1 MASLKQENKNQTIKV
16 NNEVENYLLRIIQRY
31 FDTEFVYTQE
41 SIESMIVESLTRF
54 KHLIIHEKGFIF
66 SLNQMT
72 GHLNLSIRDFGGEPA
87 FEKKSAFNKDFGTEA
102 DTICEGNDER
112 LFDERESL
120 EHNHDI
126 GSVNGLKERL
136 EEFGIKAD
144 GHIHKNKNILDLLKY
159 TGSKTQI
166 DLIVL
171 EELKFAVDEY
181 YKNLEAYQDELKTLH
196 EADMEQL
203 SGYIELL
210 IRLLNE
216 LLESVNNTI
225 NWLQDAYDYTTESVL
240 AYQQEMM
247 KLLSKYLTKEQIQD
261 LIDIFSNTY
270 HVMADGEIAL
280 TAGTF
285 SITPVEESVIIN
297 ASSEEG
303 DSLKTI
309 FDEGLR
315 LNDTGYWSWNTTN
328 NSFEYTY
335 NEQTTY
341 PMFISLAK
349 FDKYTHKVL
358 LSSVDEDDD
367 CISVVLAYD
376 EETGNHLS
384 LLCSNYSVAPS
395 AATRGAHAAVV
406 LNYPGSYTMEGDLVV
421 DWKKLAETSSYAGW
435 NTITGMYCLIKR
447 DGNNFK
453 IWVSYNADPGWPVT
467 ETNGIKEI
475 IPETDPDFDFNMTD
489 YPELACFCD
498 KKCGYGYGTFSQ
510 PYSTYKEVFVTGNA
524 SVSSESFGHTNIN
537 EIGTAHKKIYAT
549 TWNKIKNP
557 KARFYFKY
565 EQNGEEIVS
574 PLPYCFTQEDG
585 HLCVIQAICDESGN
599 LDIQTNLVNNF
610 PVYITEANYYDDKT
624 IIAATNAV
632 PDGYNNIQER
642 LLNVGSNLCLIDS
655 AAKNA
660 FVLSLLKDNVEYYIQ
675 GVKRLFESEFVDSDE
690 NPLTYFDWDAGQPVE
705 TYSDTAIKININKKW
720 EAEDDIGNKLGYVAE
735 CKLKRLTDYFTN
747 PRIYYQILGTQEV
760 TV

>member
-112 LFDERESL
+112 LFDEREPL

-144 GHIHKNKNILDLLKY
+144 GHIHKNKNVLDLLKY

-181 YKNLEAYQDELKTLH
+181 YKNLKAYQDELKTLH
-196 EADMEQL
+196 ETDMEQL

-210 IRLLNE
+210 TRLLNE

-225 NWLQDAYDYTTESVL
+225 NWLQDAYNYTTESVL

-395 AATRGAHAAVV
+395 TATRGAHAAVV

-421 DWKKLAETSSYAGW
+421 DWKKLAETSNYAGW

-524 SVSSESFGHTNIN
+524 SVSSE
-537 EIGTAHKKIYAT
+537 
-549 TWNKIKNP
+549 
-557 KARFYFKY
+557 
-565 EQNGEEIVS
+565 
-574 PLPYCFTQEDG
+574 
-585 HLCVIQAICDESGN
+585 
-599 LDIQTNLVNNF
+599 
-610 PVYITEANYYDDKT
+610 
-624 IIAATNAV
+624 
-632 PDGYNNIQER
+632 
-642 LLNVGSNLCLIDS
+642 
-655 AAKNA
+655 
-660 FVLSLLKDNVEYYIQ
+660 
-675 GVKRLFESEFVDSDE
+675 
-690 NPLTYFDWDAGQPVE
+690 
-705 TYSDTAIKININKKW
+705 
-720 EAEDDIGNKLGYVAE
+720 
-735 CKLKRLTDYFTN
+735 
-747 PRIYYQILGTQEV
+747 
-760 TV
+760 